1 MLSAMRIRV
10 KHAKWALMAGLVFF
24 AVAHIIAITLQF
36 NTESSAIDTWTR
48 LFDLDQE
55 YNFSSFYSFLIL
67 AYAGAIACV
76 LFMRERSIGWLGLSA
91 LFIYLSLDEALL
103 IHEQL
108 AEPLRLALA
117 LGNESLFYH
126 AWVIPAIVVT
136 GLLGIYLV
144 ITNRKGFISS
154 SANKIIIYVFL
165 MAVGSI
171 MLEIFGSKT
180 YLNIIFYRYMT
191 VAVEEL
197 YEMGFASFIL
207 YNLIKNLRDTQKL
220 KVQRLP

>member
-1 MLSAMRIRV
+1 MLYIMRIRV
-10 KHAKWALMAGLVFF
+10 KHAKWALIAGLAFF
-24 AVAHIIAITLQF
+24 AVAHMAAMTLQF
-36 NTESSAIDTWTR
+36 KTESSAIDSWTR

-67 AYAGAIACV
+67 AFSGAIASV
-76 LFMRERSIGWLGLSA
+76 LFLRERSISWLGLGTV
-91 LFIYLSLDEALL
+91 FIYLSLDEAQL
-103 IHEQL
+103 IHEQI
-108 AEPLRLALA
+108 AEPLRRSLA

-126 AWVIPAIVVT
+126 AWVIPAIVIT
-136 GLLGIYLV
+136 LILGIYLIV
-144 ITNRKGFISS
+144 THRKGLISS

-180 YLNIIFYRYMT
+180 YANIVFYRYVT
-191 VAVEEL
+191 VSAEEL
-197 YEMGFASFIL
+197 YEMGFASLIL
-207 YNLIKNLRDTQKL
+207 YNLVKNLRDTQKL